1 MSLKYNGAEI
11 LAMKYNGKPLLNAK
25 INDAALWPAGPPILG
40 NLFARMIALSTTVNA
55 VKFKTAPVSD
65 EIKYKVFPNSNP
77 VVALG
82 VLVDEYVVDASDA
95 LTPLPRGFEIKLVDG
110 SQVRLRQYTGD
121 ATSLGGLNTPSTVS
135 SWRDYAT
142 TGPGASH
149 YIYIIDVTSRKWVRL
164 QPQVRGGGSV
174 GGSYINFFLS
184 SNSLVG
190 NLKSSF
196 TTLSTDALRAAALRA
211 WVGEIRAD
219 TTLREMVIVISTAN
233 LTPAF

>member
-25 INDAALWPAGPPILG
+25 INDAALWPTGPTILG
-40 NLFARMIALSTTVNA
+40 NLFARMIALSTTVKA
-55 VKFKTAPVSD
+55 VNFNTEPVAD

-77 VVALG
+77 VVAIGELK
-82 VLVDEYVVDASDA
+82 DEYAVSASDT
-95 LTPLPRGFEIKLVDG
+95 LTPLPRGFEIRNVDG
-110 SQVRLRQYTGD
+110 SHIRLRQYSGD
-121 ATSLGGLNTPSTVS
+121 ATSLGGLNTPTTVS
-135 SWRDYAT
+135 SWRNYAT

-174 GGSYINFFLS
+174 GGSYINFFLNS
-184 SNSLVG
+184 DSLVG
-190 NLKSSF
+190 NLRSSF
-196 TTLSTDALRAAALRA
+196 SSLLTDALRAAALRT

-219 TTLREMVIVISTAN
+219 TTAREMVIVISTAN